1 MVYTKY
7 LFQEA
12 IFEDEDG
19 LFFLADEELPKYY
32 VPDELKEGKEQQKSK
47 EVSYDNM
54 DWYVQ
59 KIEEFDDDIPQAF
72 GQHINAAISS

>member
-1 MVYTKY
+1 
-7 LFQEA
+7 
-12 IFEDEDG
+12 
-19 LFFLADEELPKYY
+19 
-32 VPDELKEGKEQQKSK
+32 
-47 EVSYDNM
+47 M